1 MDKIWLIIKR
11 EYLVRIRK
19 KSFIVMTLLGPILML
34 LVMFLPIYLTNQTQ
48 TERTVAI
55 SEQDFNLFNKLENTD
70 YVKFVVT
77 PVSIFSDLKLNFDDE
92 LYYALLEKKENEIIL
107 SSNKQISLSVS
118 NEIKSQLEKKIE
130 QKKLVELGIDI
141 RLLEQAKTSVVVSN
155 QIISKNGRGQKS
167 KTELSMVIGF
177 ISGLLIYLFIF
188 MYGTMV
194 MRSIIEEKTNR
205 IVEVIIS
212 SVKPFK
218 LMMGKIIGVSLI
230 GLTQFVLWICL
241 TSLLFFIF
249 QAYFGNITEFKS
261 TQEIEMQSMI
271 LEALIYLN
279 NINLVE
285 ILLAFLFYFL
295 GGYLM
300 YGSLFAAVGSAVDAE
315 ADSQQFVLPVTI
327 PLILSFILIQPIMEN
342 PDSSLALWMSI
353 FPLTSPIVMMV
364 RIPFGVADWE
374 LLVSILVL
382 VCSFIL
388 STKLAAKIYRTG
400 ILMYGKKINY
410 KELLKWLRYKE

>member
-19 KSFIVMTLLGPILML
+19 KSFIVMTLLGPLLML

-55 SEQDFNLFNKLENTD
+55 SEQDFDLFNKLENTD

-92 LYYALLEKKENEIIL
+92 LYYALLEKKDNEIIL
-107 SSNKQISLSVS
+107 SSNKQVSLSVS

-141 RLLEQAKTSVVVSN
+141 RLLEQAKTTLVVSS
-155 QIISKNGRGQKS
+155 QIISEDGRGQKS
-167 KTELSMVIGF
+167 KTELSMAIGF
-177 ISGLLIYLFIF
+177 ISGLLIYIFIF

-230 GLTQFVLWICL
+230 GLTQFILWICL
-241 TSLLFFIF
+241 TSILFFIV
-249 QAYFGNITEFKS
+249 QAYFGNIAEIES
-261 TQEIEMQSMI
+261 SQEIEMQYIM
-271 LEALIYLN
+271 LEGLMYLN
-279 NINLVE
+279 HINLVE

-315 ADSQQFVLPVTI
+315 ADSQQFILPVTI

-342 PDSSLALWMSI
+342 PDSSLAFWMSI
-353 FPLTSPIVMMV
+353 IPLTSPIVMMV
-364 RIPFGVADWE
+364 RIPFGVSDWE
-374 LLVSILVL
+374 LLFSILVL
-382 VCSFIL
+382 VGSFIL
-388 STKLAAKIYRTG
+388 STKLAAKIYRIG

-410 KELLKWLRYKE
+410 KELLKWLRYKG

>member
-19 KSFIVMTLLGPILML
+19 KSFIVMTLLGPLLML

-55 SEQDFNLFNKLENTD
+55 SEQDFELFNKLENTD
-70 YVKFVVT
+70 YVKFVVI

-107 SSNKQISLSVS
+107 SSNKQVSLSVS
-118 NEIKSQLEKKIE
+118 NEIKSQLEQKIE
-130 QKKLVELGIDI
+130 QKKLVELGIDM
-141 RLLEQAKTSVVVSN
+141 RLLKQAKTTVVVSN
-155 QIISKNGRGQKS
+155 QIISEDGRGQKS
-167 KTELSMVIGF
+167 KTELSMAIGF
-177 ISGLLIYLFIF
+177 ISGLLIYIFIF

-230 GLTQFVLWICL
+230 GLTQFILWICL
-241 TSLLFFIF
+241 TSILFFIV
-249 QAYFGNITEFKS
+249 QAYFGNIAEIES
-261 TQEIEMQSMI
+261 SQEIEMQSIMSEG
-271 LEALIYLN
+271 LMYLN

-315 ADSQQFVLPVTI
+315 ADSQQFILPVTI

-342 PDSSLALWMSI
+342 PDSSLAFWMSI
-353 FPLTSPIVMMV
+353 IPLTSPIVMMV

-374 LLVSILVL
+374 LLLSILVL
-382 VCSFIL
+382 VGSFIL

-410 KELLKWLRYKE
+410 KELLKWLRYKG

>member
-1 MDKIWLIIKR
+1 MDKICLIIKR

-19 KSFIVMTLLGPILML
+19 KSFIVMTFLGPLLML

-48 TERTVAI
+48 TKRTIAI
-55 SEQDFNLFNKLENTD
+55 SEEDFDLFNKLENTD
-70 YVKFVVT
+70 YINFVVI
-77 PVSIFSDLKLNFDDE
+77 PVSIFSDLKLNFEDE

-107 SSNKQISLSVS
+107 SSNKQVSLSVS
-118 NEIKSQLEKKIE
+118 DEIKSQLEKIIE
-130 QKKLVELGIDI
+130 QKNLVELGIDI
-141 RLLEQAKTSVVVSN
+141 RLLEQAKTTIVVSN
-155 QIISKNGRGQKS
+155 QIISKDGIGQKS
-167 KTELSMVIGF
+167 KTELSMAIGF
-177 ISGLLIYLFIF
+177 ISGLLIYIFIF

-241 TSLLFFIF
+241 TSLLFFIV
-249 QAYFGNITEFKS
+249 QGYFGNIAEIES
-261 TQEIEMQSMI
+261 SQEIEMQSIM
-271 LEALIYLN
+271 LEGMMYLN

-300 YGSLFAAVGSAVDAE
+300 YGSYFAAVGSAVDAE
-315 ADSQQFVLPVTI
+315 ADSQQFILPVTI
-327 PLILSFILIQPIMEN
+327 PLILSFVLIQPIMEN
-342 PDSSLALWMSI
+342 PDSSLAFWMSI
-353 FPLTSPIVMMV
+353 FPLTSPIIMMV
-364 RIPFGVADWE
+364 RIPFGVSDWE
-374 LLVSILVL
+374 VLVSILVL
-382 VCSFIL
+382 IGSFIL
-388 STKLAAKIYRTG
+388 STKFAAKIYRTG

-410 KELLKWLRYKE
+410 KELWKWLRYKG

>member
-11 EYLVRIRK
+11 EYLIRIRK
-19 KSFIVMTLLGPILML
+19 KSFIVMTLLGPLLML

-48 TERTVAI
+48 TERTIAI
-55 SEQDFNLFNKLENTD
+55 SEQDFDLFSKLENTD
-70 YVKFVVT
+70 YINFVVI
-77 PVSIFSDLKLNFDDE
+77 PNSIFSDLKIKFDNE
-92 LYYALLEKKENEIIL
+92 LYYALLEKKEDEIIL
-107 SSNKQISLSVS
+107 SSSKQVSLSVS
-118 NEIKSQLEKKIE
+118 NEIKSQIEKKVE
-130 QKKLVELGIDI
+130 QEKLIKLGIDI
-141 RLLEQAKTSVVVSN
+141 SLLENAKTNVIISN
-155 QIISKNGRGQKS
+155 QIISKDGTGQKS
-167 KTELSMVIGF
+167 KTELSMAIGF
-177 ISGLLIYLFIF
+177 ISGLLIYIFIF

-230 GLTQFVLWICL
+230 GLTQFILWICL
-241 TSLLFFIF
+241 TSLLFFVS
-249 QAYFGNITEFKS
+249 QAYFVNITEVES

-271 LEALIYLN
+271 LEGLMYLN

-315 ADSQQFVLPVTI
+315 ADSQQFILPVTV

-342 PDSSLALWMSI
+342 PDSSLAFWMSI
-353 FPLTSPIVMMV
+353 FPLTSPIIMMV
-364 RIPFGVADWE
+364 RIPFGVSDWE

-382 VCSFIL
+382 VGSFIL
-388 STKLAAKIYRTG
+388 STKIAAKIYRTG

-410 KELLKWLRYKE
+410 KELWKWLRYKG

>member
-1 MDKIWLIIKR
+1 M
-11 EYLVRIRK
+11 
-19 KSFIVMTLLGPILML
+19 
-34 LVMFLPIYLTNQTQ
+34 
-48 TERTVAI
+48 A
-55 SEQDFNLFNKLENTD
+55 
-70 YVKFVVT
+70 
-77 PVSIFSDLKLNFDDE
+77 
-92 LYYALLEKKENEIIL
+92 
-107 SSNKQISLSVS
+107 
-118 NEIKSQLEKKIE
+118 
-130 QKKLVELGIDI
+130 
-141 RLLEQAKTSVVVSN
+141 
-155 QIISKNGRGQKS
+155 
-167 KTELSMVIGF
+167 IGF
-177 ISGLLIYLFIF
+177 ISGLLIYIFIF

-241 TSLLFFIF
+241 TSLLFFIV
-249 QAYFGNITEFKS
+249 QGYFGNIAEIES
-261 TQEIEMQSMI
+261 SQEIEMQSMM
-271 LEALIYLN
+271 LEGLMYLN

-315 ADSQQFVLPVTI
+315 ADSQQFILPVTI

-342 PDSSLALWMSI
+342 PDSSLAFWMSI
-353 FPLTSPIVMMV
+353 FPLTSPIIMMV

-374 LLVSILVL
+374 ILVSILVL
-382 VCSFIL
+382 IGSFIL
-388 STKLAAKIYRTG
+388 STKFAAKIYRTG

-410 KELLKWLRYKE
+410 KELLKWLRYKG

>member
-11 EYLVRIRK
+11 EYLIRIRK
-19 KSFIVMTLLGPILML
+19 KSFIVMTLLGPLLML

-55 SEQDFNLFNKLENTD
+55 SEQDFDLFNKLENTD
-70 YVKFVVT
+70 YIKFVVI
-77 PVSIFSDLKLNFDDE
+77 PVSIFSDLKLNFEDE

-107 SSNKQISLSVS
+107 SSNKQVSLSVS
-118 NEIKSQLEKKIE
+118 DEIKSQLEKIIE
-130 QKKLVELGIDI
+130 QKNLVELGIDI
-141 RLLEQAKTSVVVSN
+141 RLLEQAKTTIVVSN
-155 QIISKNGRGQKS
+155 QIISKDGIGQKS
-167 KTELSMVIGF
+167 KTELSMAIGF
-177 ISGLLIYLFIF
+177 ISGLLIYIFIF

-230 GLTQFVLWICL
+230 GLTQFILWICL
-241 TSLLFFIF
+241 TSILFFIV
-249 QAYFGNITEFKS
+249 QAYFGNIAEIES
-261 TQEIEMQSMI
+261 SQEIEMQSIM
-271 LEALIYLN
+271 LEGMMYLN

-315 ADSQQFVLPVTI
+315 ADSQQFILPVTI

-342 PDSSLALWMSI
+342 PDSSLAFWMSI
-353 FPLTSPIVMMV
+353 FPLTSPIIMMV
-364 RIPFGVADWE
+364 RIPFGVSDWE
-374 LLVSILVL
+374 VLVSILVL
-382 VCSFIL
+382 IGSFIL
-388 STKLAAKIYRTG
+388 STKFAAKIYRTG

-410 KELLKWLRYKE
+410 KELWKWLRYKG

>member
-19 KSFIVMTLLGPILML
+19 KSFIVMTLLGPFLML

-48 TERTVAI
+48 TERTIAI
-55 SEQDFNLFNKLENTD
+55 SEQDFDLFNKLENTD
-70 YVKFVVT
+70 YINFVLT
-77 PVSIFSDLKLNFDDE
+77 PASIFSDLKLNFEDE

-107 SSNKQISLSVS
+107 SSNKQVSLSVS
-118 NEIKSQLEKKIE
+118 NEIKSQIEKKIE
-130 QKKLVELGIDI
+130 QENLVKLGIDI
-141 RLLEQAKTSVVVSN
+141 NLLEKAKTNVVVSN
-155 QIISKNGRGQKS
+155 QIISKDGIGQKS
-167 KTELSMVIGF
+167 KTELSMAIGF
-177 ISGLLIYLFIF
+177 ISGLLIYIFIF

-241 TSLLFFIF
+241 TSLLFLIV
-249 QAYFGNITEFKS
+249 QGYFSNITEIESSK
-261 TQEIEMQSMI
+261 EIEMQSMM
-271 LEALIYLN
+271 LEGLMYLN

-315 ADSQQFVLPVTI
+315 ADSQQFILPVTV

-342 PDSSLALWMSI
+342 PDSSLAFWMSI
-353 FPLTSPIVMMV
+353 FPLTSPIIMMV

-382 VCSFIL
+382 IGSFIL
-388 STKLAAKIYRTG
+388 STKFAAKIYRTG

-410 KELLKWLRYKE
+410 KELWKWLRYKG

>member
-11 EYLVRIRK
+11 EYLIRIRK
-19 KSFIVMTLLGPILML
+19 KSFIVMTLLGPLLML

-55 SEQDFNLFNKLENTD
+55 SEQDFDLFNKLENTD
-70 YVKFVVT
+70 YINFVVI
-77 PVSIFSDLKLNFDDE
+77 PNSIFSDLKIKFDNE
-92 LYYALLEKKENEIIL
+92 LYYALLEKKEDEIIL
-107 SSNKQISLSVS
+107 SSSKQVSLSVS
-118 NEIKSQLEKKIE
+118 NEIKSQIEKKIE
-130 QKKLVELGIDI
+130 QEKLIKLGVDI
-141 RLLEQAKTSVVVSN
+141 SLLENAKTNVIISN
-155 QIISKNGRGQKS
+155 QIISKDGTEKKS
-167 KTELSMVIGF
+167 KTELSMAIGF
-177 ISGLLIYLFIF
+177 ISGLLIYIFIF

-230 GLTQFVLWICL
+230 GLTQFILWICL
-241 TSLLFFIF
+241 TSLLFFVS
-249 QAYFGNITEFKS
+249 QAYFVNITEVES

-271 LEALIYLN
+271 LEGLMYLN

-285 ILLAFLFYFL
+285 ILLAFLFYFI

-315 ADSQQFVLPVTI
+315 ADSQQFILPVTV

-342 PDSSLALWMSI
+342 PDSSLAFWMSI
-353 FPLTSPIVMMV
+353 FPLTSPIIMMV
-364 RIPFGVADWE
+364 RIPFGVSDWE

-382 VCSFIL
+382 VGSFIL

-410 KELLKWLRYKE
+410 KELWKWLRYKG

>member
-19 KSFIVMTLLGPILML
+19 KSFIVMTLLGPFLML

-48 TERTVAI
+48 TERTIAI
-55 SEQDFNLFNKLENTD
+55 SEQDFDLFNKLENTD
-70 YVKFVVT
+70 YINFVVT
-77 PVSIFSDLKLNFDDE
+77 PASLFSDLKLNFEDE

-107 SSNKQISLSVS
+107 SSNKQVSLSVS
-118 NEIKSQLEKKIE
+118 NEIKSQIEKKIE
-130 QKKLVELGIDI
+130 QENLVKLGIDI
-141 RLLEQAKTSVVVSN
+141 NLLEKAKTNVVVSN
-155 QIISKNGRGQKS
+155 QIISKDGIGQKS
-167 KTELSMVIGF
+167 KTELSMAIGF
-177 ISGLLIYLFIF
+177 ISGLLIYIFIF

-241 TSLLFFIF
+241 TSLFFLIV
-249 QAYFGNITEFKS
+249 QGYFGNITEIES
-261 TQEIEMQSMI
+261 SQEIEMQSMM
-271 LEALIYLN
+271 LEGLMYLN

-315 ADSQQFVLPVTI
+315 ADSQQFILPVTV

-342 PDSSLALWMSI
+342 PDSSLAFWMSI
-353 FPLTSPIVMMV
+353 FPLTSPIIMMV

-382 VCSFIL
+382 IGSFIL
-388 STKLAAKIYRTG
+388 STKFAAKIYRTG

-410 KELLKWLRYKE
+410 KELWKWLRYKG

>member
-19 KSFIVMTLLGPILML
+19 KSFIIMTLLGPLLML
-34 LVMFLPIYLTNQTQ
+34 LVMLLPIYLTNQTQ
-48 TERTVAI
+48 TERTIAI
-55 SEQDFNLFNKLENTD
+55 SEQDFDLFNKLKNTD
-70 YVKFVVT
+70 YINFVVI
-77 PVSIFSDLKLNFDDE
+77 PVNVFSDLKLNFKDE
-92 LYYALLEKKENEIIL
+92 IYYALLEKKGNEIIL
-107 SSNKQISLSVS
+107 SSSKQVSLSVS

-130 QKKLVELGIDI
+130 QENLINLGIDI
-141 RLLEQAKTSVVVSN
+141 SLLENAKTTVVVSN
-155 QIISKNGRGQKS
+155 QIISKDGVGQKS
-167 KTELSMVIGF
+167 KTELSMAIGF
-177 ISGLLIYLFIF
+177 ISGLLIYIFIF

-230 GLTQFVLWICL
+230 GLTQFILWICL
-241 TSLLFFIF
+241 TSLLFFIA
-249 QAYFGNITEFKS
+249 QSYFGNITEVES
-261 TQEIEMQSMI
+261 TQEIEMQSIM
-271 LEALIYLN
+271 LDGLMYLN

-315 ADSQQFVLPVTI
+315 ADSQQFILPVTV

-342 PDSSLALWMSI
+342 PDSSLAFWMSI

-374 LLVSILVL
+374 ILASVLVL
-382 VCSFIL
+382 VGSFIL

-410 KELLKWLRYKE
+410 KELWKWLHYKQ

>member
-19 KSFIVMTLLGPILML
+19 KSFIVMTLLGPLLML
-34 LVMFLPIYLTNQTQ
+34 LVMFLPIYLTNHTQ
-48 TERTVAI
+48 TERTIAI
-55 SEQDFNLFNKLENTD
+55 SEQDFDLFNKLENTD
-70 YVKFVVT
+70 YINFVIT
-77 PVSIFSDLKLNFDDE
+77 PISLFADLKLNFEDE
-92 LYYALLEKKENEIIL
+92 LYYALLEKKGDEIIL
-107 SSNKQISLSVS
+107 SSNKQVSLSVS

-130 QKKLVELGIDI
+130 QENLLNIGVDI
-141 RLLEQAKTSVVVSN
+141 SLLEKAKTNVVVSN
-155 QIISKNGRGQKS
+155 QIISEDGIGQKS
-167 KTELSMVIGF
+167 KTELSMAIGF
-177 ISGLLIYLFIF
+177 ISGLLIYIFIF
-188 MYGTMV
+188 MDGTMV

-241 TSLLFFIF
+241 TSILFFVA
-249 QAYFGNITEFKS
+249 QSYFGNISEVESAK
-261 TQEIEMQSMI
+261 EIEMQSMMI
-271 LEALIYLN
+271 DGLMYLN
-279 NINLVE
+279 NINLIE

-315 ADSQQFVLPVTI
+315 ADSQQFILPVTI

-342 PDSSLALWMSI
+342 PDSSLAFWMSI
-353 FPLTSPIVMMV
+353 FPLTSPIIMMV

-374 LLVSILVL
+374 LLLSILVL
-382 VCSFIL
+382 VGSFIL

-400 ILMYGKKINY
+400 ILMYGKKITY
-410 KELLKWLRYKE
+410 KELLKWLRYKG

>member
-1 MDKIWLIIKR
+1 
-11 EYLVRIRK
+11 
-19 KSFIVMTLLGPILML
+19 ML

-48 TERTVAI
+48 TERTIAI
-55 SEQDFNLFNKLENTD
+55 SEQDFDLFNKLENTD
-70 YVKFVVT
+70 YINFVVT
-77 PVSIFSDLKLNFDDE
+77 PVSVFSELKLNFEDE

-107 SSNKQISLSVS
+107 SSNKQVSLSVS

-130 QKKLVELGIDI
+130 QENLVKLGIDI
-141 RLLEQAKTSVVVSN
+141 RLLEQAKTNVVVSN
-155 QIISKNGRGQKS
+155 QIISEDGIGQKS
-167 KTELSMVIGF
+167 KTELSMAIGF
-177 ISGLLIYLFIF
+177 ISGLLIYIFIF

-241 TSLLFFIF
+241 TSLLFFIV
-249 QAYFGNITEFKS
+249 QGYFGNIAEVES
-261 TQEIEMQSMI
+261 SQEIEMQSMM
-271 LEALIYLN
+271 LEGLMYLN

-315 ADSQQFVLPVTI
+315 ADSQQFILPVTI

-342 PDSSLALWMSI
+342 PDSSLAFWMSI
-353 FPLTSPIVMMV
+353 FPLTSPIIMMV

-374 LLVSILVL
+374 LLLSILVL
-382 VCSFIL
+382 IGSFIL

-410 KELLKWLRYKE
+410 KELWKWLRYKG

>member
-1 MDKIWLIIKR
+1 MDKICLIIKR

-19 KSFIVMTLLGPILML
+19 KSFIVMTFLGPLLML

-48 TERTVAI
+48 TKRTIAI
-55 SEQDFNLFNKLENTD
+55 SEEDFDLFNKLENTD
-70 YVKFVVT
+70 YINFVVI
-77 PVSIFSDLKLNFDDE
+77 PVSIFSDLKLNFEDE

-107 SSNKQISLSVS
+107 SSNKQVSLSVS
-118 NEIKSQLEKKIE
+118 DEIKSQLEKIIE
-130 QKKLVELGIDI
+130 QKNLVELGIDI
-141 RLLEQAKTSVVVSN
+141 RLLEQAKTTIVVSN
-155 QIISKNGRGQKS
+155 QIISKDGIGQKS
-167 KTELSMVIGF
+167 KTELSMAIGF
-177 ISGLLIYLFIF
+177 ISGLLIYIFIF

-241 TSLLFFIF
+241 TSLLFFIV
-249 QAYFGNITEFKS
+249 QGYFGNIAEIES
-261 TQEIEMQSMI
+261 SQEIEMQSIM
-271 LEALIYLN
+271 LEGMMYLN

-300 YGSLFAAVGSAVDAE
+300 YGSLFAAV
-315 ADSQQFVLPVTI
+315 
-327 PLILSFILIQPIMEN
+327 
-342 PDSSLALWMSI
+342 
-353 FPLTSPIVMMV
+353 
-364 RIPFGVADWE
+364 
-374 LLVSILVL
+374 
-382 VCSFIL
+382 
-388 STKLAAKIYRTG
+388 
-400 ILMYGKKINY
+400 
-410 KELLKWLRYKE
+410 

>member
-19 KSFIVMTLLGPILML
+19 KSFIVMTLLGPLLML

-55 SEQDFNLFNKLENTD
+55 SEQDFDLFNKLENTD

-92 LYYALLEKKENEIIL
+92 LYYALLEKKDNEIIL
-107 SSNKQISLSVS
+107 SSNKQVSLSVS
-118 NEIKSQLEKKIE
+118 NEIKSQLEKKIK

-141 RLLEQAKTSVVVSN
+141 RLLEQAKTTLVVSS
-155 QIISKNGRGQKS
+155 QIISEDGRGQKS
-167 KTELSMVIGF
+167 KTELSMAIGF
-177 ISGLLIYLFIF
+177 ISGLLIYIFIF

-230 GLTQFVLWICL
+230 GLTQFILWICL
-241 TSLLFFIF
+241 TSILFFIV
-249 QAYFGNITEFKS
+249 QAYFGNIAEIES
-261 TQEIEMQSMI
+261 SQEIEMQSIM
-271 LEALIYLN
+271 LEGLMYLN

-315 ADSQQFVLPVTI
+315 ADSQQFILPVTI

-342 PDSSLALWMSI
+342 PDSSLAFWMSI
-353 FPLTSPIVMMV
+353 IPLTSPIVMMV
-364 RIPFGVADWE
+364 RIPFGVAEWE
-374 LLVSILVL
+374 ILLSILVL
-382 VCSFIL
+382 VGSFIL

-410 KELLKWLRYKE
+410 KELLKWLRYKG

>member
-19 KSFIVMTLLGPILML
+19 KSFIVMTLLGPLLML

-48 TERTVAI
+48 TERTIAI
-55 SEQDFNLFNKLENTD
+55 SEQDFDVFNKLENTD
-70 YVKFVVT
+70 YINFVVT
-77 PVSIFSDLKLNFDDE
+77 PASLFSELKLNFDDE
-92 LYYALLEKKENEIIL
+92 LYYALLEKKDNEIIL
-107 SSNKQISLSVS
+107 SSNKQVSLSVS
-118 NEIKSQLEKKIE
+118 NEIKSQLEKKIK

-141 RLLEQAKTSVVVSN
+141 RLLEQAKTTVVVSS
-155 QIISKNGRGQKS
+155 QIISEDGRGQKS
-167 KTELSMVIGF
+167 KTELSMAIGF
-177 ISGLLIYLFIF
+177 ISGLLIYIFIF

-230 GLTQFVLWICL
+230 GLTQFILWICL
-241 TSLLFFIF
+241 TSILFFIV
-249 QAYFGNITEFKS
+249 QAYFGNIAEIES
-261 TQEIEMQSMI
+261 SQEIEMQSIM
-271 LEALIYLN
+271 LEGLMYLN

-315 ADSQQFVLPVTI
+315 ADSQQFILPVTI

-342 PDSSLALWMSI
+342 PDSSLAFCMSI
-353 FPLTSPIVMMV
+353 FPLTSPIIMMV
-364 RIPFGVADWE
+364 RNPFGVADWE

-382 VCSFIL
+382 VGSFIL

-410 KELLKWLRYKE
+410 KELWKWLRYKG

>member
-11 EYLVRIRK
+11 EYLIRIRK
-19 KSFIVMTLLGPILML
+19 KSFIVMTLLGPLLML

-48 TERTVAI
+48 TERTIAI
-55 SEQDFNLFNKLENTD
+55 SEQDFDLFNKLENTD
-70 YVKFVVT
+70 YINFVVI
-77 PVSIFSDLKLNFDDE
+77 PNSIFSDLKIKFDNE
-92 LYYALLEKKENEIIL
+92 LYYALLEKKEDEIIL
-107 SSNKQISLSVS
+107 SSSKQVSLSVS
-118 NEIKSQLEKKIE
+118 NEIKSQIEKKIE
-130 QKKLVELGIDI
+130 QEKLIKLGVDI
-141 RLLEQAKTSVVVSN
+141 SLLENAKTNVIISN
-155 QIISKNGRGQKS
+155 QIISKDGTEKKS
-167 KTELSMVIGF
+167 KTELSMAIGF
-177 ISGLLIYLFIF
+177 ISGLLIYIFIF

-230 GLTQFVLWICL
+230 GLTQFILWICL
-241 TSLLFFIF
+241 TSLLFFVS
-249 QAYFGNITEFKS
+249 QAYFVNITEVES

-271 LEALIYLN
+271 LEGLMYLN

-285 ILLAFLFYFL
+285 ILLAFLFYFI

-315 ADSQQFVLPVTI
+315 ADSQQFILPVTV

-342 PDSSLALWMSI
+342 PDSSLAFWMSI
-353 FPLTSPIVMMV
+353 FPLTSPIIMMV
-364 RIPFGVADWE
+364 RIPFGVSDWE

-382 VCSFIL
+382 VGSFIL

-410 KELLKWLRYKE
+410 KELWKWLRYKG

>member
-11 EYLVRIRK
+11 EYLIRIRK
-19 KSFIVMTLLGPILML
+19 KSFIVMTLLGPILIL

-48 TERTVAI
+48 TERTIAI
-55 SEQDFNLFNKLENTD
+55 SEQDFDLFNKLENTD
-70 YVKFVVT
+70 YINFIVI
-77 PVSIFSDLKLNFDDE
+77 PNSIFSDLKIKFDNE
-92 LYYALLEKKENEIIL
+92 LYYALLEKKEDEIIL
-107 SSNKQISLSVS
+107 SSNKQVSLSVS
-118 NEIKSQLEKKIE
+118 NEIKSQIEKKIE
-130 QKKLVELGIDI
+130 QEKLIKLGIDI
-141 RLLEQAKTSVVVSN
+141 SLLENAKTNVIISN
-155 QIISKNGRGQKS
+155 QIISKDGTEQKS
-167 KTELSMVIGF
+167 KTELSMAIGF
-177 ISGLLIYLFIF
+177 ISGLLIYIFIF

-230 GLTQFVLWICL
+230 GLTQFILWICL
-241 TSLLFFIF
+241 TSLLFFVS
-249 QAYFGNITEFKS
+249 QAYFVSITEVES

-271 LEALIYLN
+271 LEGLMYLN

-315 ADSQQFVLPVTI
+315 ADSQQFILPVTV

-342 PDSSLALWMSI
+342 PDSSLAFWMSI
-353 FPLTSPIVMMV
+353 FPLTSPIIMMV
-364 RIPFGVADWE
+364 RIPFGVSDWE

-382 VCSFIL
+382 VGSFIL
-388 STKLAAKIYRTG
+388 STKIAAKIYRTG

-410 KELLKWLRYKE
+410 KELWKWLRYKG